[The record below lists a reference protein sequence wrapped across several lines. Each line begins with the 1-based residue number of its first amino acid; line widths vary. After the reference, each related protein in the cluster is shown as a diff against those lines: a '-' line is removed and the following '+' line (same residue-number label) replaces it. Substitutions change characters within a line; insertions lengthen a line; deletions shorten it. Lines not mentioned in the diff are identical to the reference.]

1 MSNLPGARWWKFDF
15 HAHSPASTCDYGK
28 GPNQAALRQLPPRE
42 WLLAY
47 MRVGIHCVA
56 VTDHH
61 SGEWIDKLNEALEA
75 LRTEQPDGFGELTL
89 FPGAEIT
96 SNSDVHILAIFGP
109 GTPKTQVDQLLG
121 AVRLQGE
128 RGEGTAV
135 EASTIDVAHHVRRLG
150 GLTVLAHVD
159 KAPNGANTKNG
170 GNNSLGKL
178 LEAGNVDGI
187 ELCDTAATLKPA
199 LRDSGLP
206 RVLGSDC
213 HHPDG
218 STGPKCPGSHFTW
231 IKMGRP
237 TLEGLRLAL
246 IDGDA
251 ASVIRS
257 DSVDPTFDP
266 NATPADW
273 IESIEVH
280 KAKVMGNGAP
290 AVLSFNPSLNTIVG
304 GRGTGKSTV
313 VHLLRATLHRTDEI
327 RRLSENAEPR
337 QDVERFLRSYESR
350 KDPGGL
356 KEDSEARVVF
366 RHAGKR
372 FRILWTEK
380 QTRVEEETGGSW
392 MPAPTQAVRDRF
404 PVQIFSQ
411 GQILEL
417 TGRNSAAL
425 LEFIDDASGAASLKK
440 RIEEE
445 RSRFMTLRARGRELT
460 QRAANL
466 DSVQAQLEDIQHRL
480 SALENSQ
487 HSAVLREHQR
497 RNRQLREL
505 DAVRDE
511 ARQHAARVR
520 ELAADVSLAEMPS
533 ELFDASDA
541 LENRALEAYERL
553 RHATESAAAE
563 LQRSGDA
570 IEQAEQR
577 FTGEAIDG
585 AIRPAAAESRSR
597 YDALVEALRADG
609 VSDPNQFGILVQDR
623 QRLETESKNLMSAKQ
638 RALEVATD
646 ARAALA
652 AVCELRQSLWRH
664 RQEWVETT
672 LRGNNYVR
680 ISVEPFGAD
689 PEMAERSFRDLIGV
703 TDERFAADIFERDR
717 KSGKTT
723 GLVVDLFHGGSSA
736 AADRCKDVNAR
747 LGALRQ
753 ALERSDSFGGHFNNF
768 LAKAREK
775 RPELMDRLDLWSPD
789 DGVRIEYSP
798 RGDGNDFKP
807 ISQGSAGQRSAAVL
821 AFFLAYG
828 DEPLV
833 LDQPEDD
840 LDNHLI
846 YDLIVQQLR
855 ESKKRRQVIV
865 VTHNPN
871 VVVNGYAELVFVMD
885 FKGGQC
891 VVDRAGCLQDDDIR
905 EEVFKVM
912 EGGRDAFMKRF
923 RRLDGGR
930 SV

>member
-1 MSNLPGARWWKFDF
+1 MSNRPGARWWKFDF
-15 HAHSPASTCDYGK
+15 HTHTPCSSDYGK
-28 GPNQAALRQLPPRE
+28 HSPDQANLRKLPPRD

-47 MRVGIHCVA
+47 MRAGIDCVA
-56 VTDHH
+56 ITDHN
-61 SGEWIDKLNEALEA
+61 SGEWIDTLHEALEK
-75 LRTEQPDGFGELTL
+75 LEIDQPEGFRELTI

-96 SNSDVHILAIFGP
+96 SNSDVHMLTIFEP
-109 GTPKTQVDQLLG
+109 DTSKTHVDELLG
-121 AVRLQGE
+121 AVRLQGQ

-135 EASTIDVAHHVRRLG
+135 EASSIDVAQHVGRLG
-150 GLTVLAHVD
+150 GLTILAHVD
-159 KAPNGANTKNG
+159 GPNGANTKEG
-170 GNNSLGKL
+170 GNNSLSKL
-178 LEAGNVDGI
+178 IATNSINGLEV
-187 ELCDTAATLKPA
+187 CDTTTALKPA
-199 LRDSGLP
+199 LRESGLP

-231 IKMGRP
+231 IKMGAP

-246 IDGDA
+246 IDGDG

-257 DSVDPTFDP
+257 DAMDVDVDP

-290 AVLSFNPSLNTIVG
+290 AVLSFNPSLNAIVG

-313 VHLLRATLHRTDEI
+313 VHLLRASLHRVDEI

-337 QDVERFLRSYESR
+337 LDVERFLRSYESR

-366 RHAGKR
+366 HHAGKR
-372 FRILWTEK
+372 FRITWREK
-380 QTRVEEETGGSW
+380 QTRVEEDSASSW

-425 LEFIDDASGAASLKK
+425 LEFIDDASGAAALKK
-440 RIEEE
+440 RVEEE
-445 RSRFMTLRARGRELT
+445 HSRFMTLRARGRELT
-460 QRAANL
+460 QKAANL
-466 DSVQAQLEDIQHRL
+466 DSVRGQLEDVQHKL
-480 SALENSQ
+480 SALEHSQ

-505 DAVRDE
+505 EVARDDARG
-511 ARQHAARVR
+511 QAARIR
-520 ELAADVSLAEMPS
+520 DLAADLSLAEMPP
-533 ELFDASDA
+533 ELFDASDVVEA
-541 LENRALEAYERL
+541 GVSAAYEQL
-553 RHATESAAAE
+553 REAIDSAAAD
-563 LQRSGDA
+563 LLRSGTA
-570 IEQAEQR
+570 IEQAEER
-577 FTGEAIDG
+577 FTTQAIDG
-585 AIRPAAAESRSR
+585 AIHPAAAASRAR

-623 QRLETESKNLMSAKQ
+623 QRLETESKNLVSAEQ
-638 RALEVATD
+638 RALEVATE
-646 ARAALA
+646 ANTVLA
-652 AVCELRQSLWRH
+652 TIFELRHSLWQH
-664 RQEWVETT
+664 RQDWVETT
-672 LRGNNYVR
+672 LRGNSFVR
-680 ISVEPFGAD
+680 ISVEPFGDD

-703 TDERFAADIFERDR
+703 TDERFASDIFERDKR
-717 KSGKTT
+717 TGKVT
-723 GLVVDLFHGGSSA
+723 GLVVDLFRGASSSVG
-736 AADRCKDVNAR
+736 DRCNDVNAR
-747 LGALRQ
+747 LSALRK
-753 ALERSDSFGGHFNNF
+753 AIESGGSFGGYFNNF
-768 LAKAREK
+768 LAKTREK
-775 RPELMDRLDLWSPD
+775 RPELMDRIDLWSPE

-798 RGDGNDFKP
+798 KGDGKEFRP

-865 VTHNPN
+865 VTHNAN

-891 VVDRAGCLQDDDIR
+891 VVDRVGCLQDSDIR

-912 EGGRDAFMKRF
+912 EGGRDAFLKRF